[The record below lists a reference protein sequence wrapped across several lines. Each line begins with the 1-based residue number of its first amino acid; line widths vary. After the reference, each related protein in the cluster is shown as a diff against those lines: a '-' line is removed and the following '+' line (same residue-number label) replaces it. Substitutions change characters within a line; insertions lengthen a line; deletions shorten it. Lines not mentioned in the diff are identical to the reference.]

1 MKFVSSDTSLENL
14 SIINLKAVVKGSFS
28 TEGSLRVD
36 GIIKGDVTT
45 GANVVLGTGAEI
57 HGEVKAANIT
67 IGGKIFGSVQA
78 SGKVILE
85 KNSLLIGDLFANVL
99 VVEEG
104 ARFEGKSSMETNEK
118 NS

>member
-14 SIINLKAVVKGSFS
+14 SIINLKAVVNGSFS
-28 TEGSLRVD
+28 TDGSLRVD
-36 GIIKGDVTT
+36 GIINGDVTA
-45 GANVVLGTGAEI
+45 GGNVVLGAGAEI
-57 HGEVKAANIT
+57 NGEVKAVNVT
-67 IGGKIFGSVQA
+67 LGGKVFGSVHA

-85 KNSLLIGDLFANVL
+85 KNSLLVGDLFANIL

-104 ARFEGKSSMETNEK
+104 AHFEGRSSMEKNEK